1 MTSATATN
9 TPGSGLALDPNRGSR
24 SRELVLLGA
33 ATVITG
39 ASLAIVEWAQKQT
52 ISWDLAKYVVA
63 FVVLYAAAHV
73 AVRRFAPYADPLI
86 LPVVALLNGLGLV
99 LIHRLDLGRAHG
111 ENGRIQEINEAN
123 QQILWTLMGVAVL
136 VAILA
141 LLRDHRTLAKYAY
154 TIGLVGLILLA
165 LPALLPASLS
175 EINGSKNWI
184 KTPLFSIQPS
194 EISKILLIIF
204 TAAFL
209 VSKRDLFTTAGRR
222 VLGIDLP
229 RPRDLA
235 PLLLVWIVALAVLGY
250 ANDLGT
256 PLLIF
261 FTVLA
266 MVYIATERVGWVVV
280 GLALAVVGA
289 VAAYFLFSH
298 LRVRVEVW
306 LHPFDH
312 YEDIGFQPAQ
322 SLFSLATGG
331 LAGTGLGSGRPT
343 MVPFASTDFIISA
356 IGEELGLIGL
366 AAVLMLFLILIFRAF
381 RISLTV
387 RDSFGKLLAA
397 GLASTVAIQLFVVVG
412 GVTKLIPLTGLTT
425 PFVSYGGSSLLT
437 NYALIALLLRI
448 SNAAREPKVT
458 RKPGAPV
465 PDRPTEIV
473 KRV

>member
-1 MTSATATN
+1 MTSGVN
-9 TPGSGLALDPNRGSR
+9 TPGSGLTLDQNRR
-24 SRELVLLGA
+24 SRTYELVLLGA
-33 ATVITG
+33 ATVVMG
-39 ASLAIVEWAQKQT
+39 ASLGIVEWAQRQS
-52 ISWDLAKYVVA
+52 ISWDLVKYMAA
-63 FVVLYAAAHV
+63 FIVLYGAAHI
-73 AVRRFAPYADPLI
+73 AMRRFAPHADPLI

-99 LIHRLDLGRAHG
+99 LIHRLDLGNQHG
-111 ENGRIQEINEAN
+111 ENGRVIETNEAN
-123 QQILWTLMGVAVL
+123 QQVLWTLIGVAVL
-136 VAILA
+136 VGVLA
-141 LLRDHRTLAKYAY
+141 LLRDHRTLSKYAY
-154 TIGLVGLILLA
+154 TIGLAGIVFLA
-165 LPALLPASLS
+165 LPAVLPSSMS

-184 KTPLFSIQPS
+184 KTPLFNIQPS
-194 EISKILLIIF
+194 EVSKILLIIF

-209 VSKRDLFTTAGRR
+209 VSKRDLFTSAGRR
-222 VLGIDLP
+222 VLGVDLP
-229 RPRDLA
+229 RARDLA

-266 MVYIATERVGWVVV
+266 MVYVATERVGWIIV

-289 VAAYFLFSH
+289 VVAYFLFSH
-298 LRVRVEVW
+298 LQVRVAVW
-306 LHPFDH
+306 QDPFSDF
-312 YEDIGFQPAQ
+312 YGVGNQPAQ
-322 SLFSLATGG
+322 ALFSLATGG

-343 MVPFASTDFIISA
+343 MVPFASTDFIIAA

-366 AAVLMLFLILIFRAF
+366 AAVLMLFLVLIFRGF
-381 RISLTV
+381 RAGLTV

-397 GLASTVAIQLFVVVG
+397 GLASTIAIQLFVVVG

-425 PFVSYGGSSLLT
+425 PFMSYGGSSLLT
-437 NYALIALLLRI
+437 NYALVAILLRI